1 MEEFGH
7 VKSLFPH
14 NIKLARFDLTKKKTF
29 EKLFF

>member
-14 NIKLARFDLTKKKTF
+14 NIKLARFDLTKKTF